1 MELNHEGGP
10 DPLLEHLSTVDDFG
24 LDRKLAD
31 FLEMPSGNLDPLVHI
46 IKAYDPDPE
55 NPSFR
60 MLRDFFEWNRV
71 LSSSHGYTQPLAV
84 FVQDLVALRTTVRM
98 MLKRRADVLA
108 MESQASQQPLQK
120 DCILSDFCVKR
131 HMKKHRDAF
140 DGSEAQKTMV
150 AWHMQEG
157 KLKKCQAEKCRDN
170 RFTAMLFDKYGGH
183 NALNEVIRTGCL
195 KQIRLGQTH
204 RRLAMRV
211 PTLYEIPPLRPRYID
226 NKEQNAKEKKS
237 QIRVSYYGNM
247 AGQLQEAGVST
258 TVQQALLCRRIAR
271 IMMRWQEKYLMG

>member
-1 MELNHEGGP
+1 M
-10 DPLLEHLSTVDDFG
+10 
-24 LDRKLAD
+24 
-31 FLEMPSGNLDPLVHI
+31 
-46 IKAYDPDPE
+46 
-55 NPSFR
+55 
-60 MLRDFFEWNRV
+60 
-71 LSSSHGYTQPLAV
+71 
-84 FVQDLVALRTTVRM
+84 QDMVALRNTVRT

-120 DCILSDFCVKR
+120 DCILSDDCVKR

-157 KLKKCQAEKCRDN
+157 KLKKCQAEKCRDS

-258 TVQQALLCRRIAR
+258 TVRQALLCRRIAR
-271 IMMRWQEKYLMG
+271 IMMRWQEKYLMGKPSSYTTCR